1 MVPSAVSSPVA
12 GAHQDAFIAAVLEAR
27 SEETTVLRENA
38 LAELSSARM
47 PTRNDES
54 YRFTNITSLLENQIQ
69 AASGGAPE
77 VGCTLSSADA
87 SHVRVVNGKI
97 DAEAS
102 NVSGLPEGMFVGTLA
117 NAPESARKTLGSLSE
132 SSHGV
137 FALLNAATA
146 SDVLVIHVPAGVE
159 CTVPLHALIIS
170 SSATANGC
178 VALSSP
184 RLLVVAEEGARVE
197 VVEEH
202 VGQQD
207 GQGQYFSNSVAEFVL
222 DQDATVTHRFVETDI
237 DGAFNVKSTFVKQ
250 EQSSSYELI
259 EARLGGKLTRC
270 EPAPSCAAVVCAVAM

>member
-12 GAHQDAFIAAVLEAR
+12 GAHQDAFISAVLEAGT
-27 SEETTVLRENA
+27 EEATILRDNA
-38 LAELSSARM
+38 LVELSSARM

-54 YRFTNITSLLENQIQ
+54 YRFTNITSLLENQVQ
-69 AASGGAPE
+69 AASGGVPA
-77 VGCTLSSADA
+77 VGCTLSSAEA
-87 SHVRVVNGKI
+87 SNVRVVNGKV

-102 NVSGLPEGMFVGTLA
+102 NFSGIPEGMFVGTVA
-117 NAPESARKTLGSLSE
+117 DAPESARKMLGSLSE
-132 SSHGV
+132 SSPGV

-146 SDVLVIHVPAGVE
+146 SDVLVVHVPAGVE
-159 CTVPLHALIIS
+159 CTVPLHVLIIS

-178 VALSSP
+178 VAMSSP
-184 RLLVVAEEGARVE
+184 RLLVVAEEGAKVE

-207 GQGQYFSNSVAEFVL
+207 GQGHYFSNSVAEFVL
-222 DQDATVTHRFVETDI
+222 DQKANVTHCFVETDV

-250 EQSSSYELI
+250 EQSSSYKLV

-270 EPAPSCAAVVCAVAM
+270 ESVPACAAAVCETAT